1 MNAQLKICYPVDNS
15 EITFPSDHQSVSR
28 MLRLNNDAGV
38 TIARLQDSSEI
49 KQVLHLR
56 QQIDLTAA
64 AAADPLFWEH
74 EKKEMR

>member
-1 MNAQLKICYPVDNS
+1 MNAQLQTFHQLDYS
-15 EITFPSDHQSVSR
+15 ESKFSLGDESASQILQ
-28 MLRLNNDAGV
+28 LNNAGLTV
-38 TIARLQDSSEI
+38 ARLQGPSEI

-64 AAADPLFWEH
+64 AMADPLFWDH

>member
-1 MNAQLKICYPVDNS
+1 MNAQLKTLHQVDNFES
-15 EITFPSDHQSVSR
+15 KFLSDDESASQI
-28 MLRLNNDAGV
+28 LQLNDAGLTV
-38 TIARLQDSSEI
+38 ARLQGSSEI

-64 AAADPLFWEH
+64 AMADPLFWDH

>member
-1 MNAQLKICYPVDNS
+1 
-15 EITFPSDHQSVSR
+15 

-74 EKKEMR
+74 EKKR